1 VQPTAHAFKE
11 SARQKVADPDLQRA
25 LLKLKNDFRAKRVQV
40 VNRLPE
46 FEALRDEA
54 KKLKEHVLANLDYY
68 LETFERNCTARGGHV
83 HWCATAAEARE
94 TVLRICREA
103 GAKTV
108 TKGKSMIGEEIA
120 LNEHL
125 EAHGVKAVETDLGEY
140 VIQLRNEPPS
150 HITAPA
156 VHLVKRQW
164 TETFRASHVG
174 ADLSPDRSLDEP
186 RQILDEARAMLRR
199 SFFSAAVGITGANFL
214 IAETGSSI
222 IVTNEGNG
230 DLTQTLAD
238 VHIVLASIEKVVPNL
253 EDAMTLVRVLARSA
267 TAQEI
272 TTYTTLSTGPRRA
285 GDADGPRAFH
295 VILLDNGRSDLLG
308 GEFREILRCIR
319 CGACQSLCPVYGA
332 VGGHA
337 YGWVYAGPIGAVLT
351 PALVGLEEARH
362 LPEASSFCGACE
374 SVCPVRIPL
383 PALMRRWRMRAFE
396 RKVVPVTTRGAYRL
410 WAWFA
415 RHPALYRVGARIA
428 IGALGAAGRRRG
440 RFRSLPFASG
450 WTATRDFPAPERR
463 TFMDQWAHHR

>member
-1 VQPTAHAFKE
+1 MQSTAHAFKE
-11 SARQKVADPDLQRA
+11 VAPQKVADPDLQRA

-54 KKLKEHVLANLDYY
+54 KKLKEHVLENLDDY
-68 LETFERNCTARGGHV
+68 LETFERNCTARGGQV
-83 HWCATAAEARE
+83 HWCATAAEARD

-125 EAHGVKAVETDLGEY
+125 EANGIRAVETDLGEY
-140 VIQLRNEPPS
+140 IIQLRNEPPS

-164 TETFRASHVG
+164 TETFRAMHKG
-174 ADLSPDRSLDEP
+174 DGLAPDRPLEEP

-199 SFFSAAVGITGANFL
+199 EFFAAEVGITGANFL
-214 IAETGSSI
+214 IAETGSTV

-230 DLTQTLAD
+230 DLTQTLAGTH
-238 VHIVLASIEKVVPNL
+238 VVLASIEKVVPTL
-253 EDAMTLVRVLARSA
+253 EDAMTLVRILARSA

-272 TTYTTLSTGPRRA
+272 TAYTTFSTGPRRDTDIA
-285 GDADGPRAFH
+285 GPKAFH
-295 VILLDNGRSDLLG
+295 VVLVDNGRSDLLG
-308 GEFREILRCIR
+308 SEFREILRCIR

-337 YGWVYAGPIGAVLT
+337 YGWVYAGPVGAVLT
-351 PALVGLEEARH
+351 PALVGIEEAQH

-383 PALMRRWRMRAFE
+383 PALMRKWRERAFE
-396 RKVVPVTTRGAYRL
+396 KKVAPSVSRAYRL
-410 WAWFA
+410 WAFFA
-415 RHPALYRVGARIA
+415 RRPRLYRMGARVA
-428 IGALGAAGRRRG
+428 VGALGALGRKTG
-440 RFRSLPFASG
+440 RFRSLPFARG
-450 WTATRDFPAPERR
+450 WTATRDFPAPAGR
-463 TFMDQWAHHR
+463 TFMDQWAQRK

>member
-1 VQPTAHAFKE
+1 MRPTAHAFKE
-11 SARQKVADPDLQRA
+11 TAREKIADPDLQRA

-54 KKLKEHVLANLDYY
+54 KKLKDHVLANLDYY
-68 LETFERNCTARGGHV
+68 LETYERNCVANGGQV
-83 HWCATAAEARE
+83 HWCATAAEARDV
-94 TVLRICREA
+94 VLRICREA

-125 EAHGVKAVETDLGEY
+125 EANGIKAVETDLGEY
-140 VIQLRNEPPS
+140 VIQLRDEPPS

-164 TETFRASHVG
+164 TETFREKHTG
-174 ADLSPDRSLDEP
+174 AGLDPDRPLDEP

-199 SFFSAAVGITGANFL
+199 SFFSAEVGITGANFL
-214 IAETGSSI
+214 IADTGSSI

-230 DLTQTLAD
+230 DLTQTLAGT
-238 VHIVLASIEKVVPNL
+238 HIVLASIEKVVPNI

-285 GDADGPRAFH
+285 TDLDGPKAYH
-295 VILLDNGRSDLLG
+295 VVLIDNGRSDLLG
-308 GEFREILRCIR
+308 SEFRDILRCIR

-337 YGWVYAGPIGAVLT
+337 YGWVYAGPIGAVLS
-351 PALVGLEEARH
+351 PALIGLEEARH

-374 SVCPVRIPL
+374 SVCPMRIPL
-383 PALMRRWRMRAFE
+383 PALMRRWRARAFE
-396 RKVVPVTTRGAYRL
+396 QKITPAATRGAYKF

-415 RHPALYRVGARIA
+415 RRPAMYRVATRIA
-428 IGALGAAGRRRG
+428 IGALGALGRGRG
-440 RFRSLPFASG
+440 RFRSLPFAGG
-450 WTATRDFPAPERR
+450 WTATRDFPAPEGR
-463 TFMDQWAHHR
+463 TFMDQWARRT

>member
-1 VQPTAHAFKE
+1 MQVTAHAFKE
-11 SARQKVADPDLQRA
+11 VAPQKIADPDLQRA

-54 KKLKEHVLANLDYY
+54 KKLKEHVLENLDDY
-68 LETFERNCTARGGHV
+68 LETFERNCAARGGKV
-83 HWCATAAEARE
+83 HWCATAAEARD

-125 EAHGVKAVETDLGEY
+125 EANGIRAVETDLGEY
-140 VIQLRNEPPS
+140 VIQLRDEPPS

-164 TETFRASHVG
+164 TETFREKHRG
-174 ADLSPDRSLDEP
+174 NGLDPNRPLEEP

-199 SFFSAAVGITGANFL
+199 EFFAAEVGITGANFL
-214 IAETGSSI
+214 IAETGSSV

-230 DLTQTLAD
+230 DLTQTLAGT
-238 VHIVLASIEKVVPNL
+238 HIVLASIEKVVPTL
-253 EDAMTLVRVLARSA
+253 EDAMTLVRILARSA

-272 TTYTTLSTGPRRA
+272 TSYTTFSTGPRRDDDIA
-285 GDADGPRAFH
+285 GPNAFH
-295 VILLDNGRSDLLG
+295 VVLVDNGRSDLLG
-308 GEFREILRCIR
+308 SEFREILRCIR

-351 PALVGLEEARH
+351 PALVGIEEARH

-383 PALMRRWRMRAFE
+383 PALMRKWRERAFE
-396 RKVVPVTTRGAYRL
+396 KKIAPAVGRAYRF
-410 WAWFA
+410 WAFFA
-415 RHPALYRVGARIA
+415 KRPTLYRFGARA
-428 IGALGAAGRRRG
+428 AVGLLGALGRKAG
-440 RFRSLPFASG
+440 RFRSLPFAGG
-450 WTATRDFPAPERR
+450 WTATRDFPAPAGR
-463 TFMDQWAHHR
+463 TFIDQWAQRK